1 MMSGGGDLRRNFMN
15 NDHLSPMSIDSRALV
30 VSDPLALRPVGQKYP
45 FIKEEVHNGVHG
57 QNPASMINHSQKLQD
72 DLQELGQ
79 RIKHHEDNIK
89 CLKTLKNK
97 LDDSILDMQVALGK
111 HHTAKFPRGE
121 NEGPVPMESEEDIL
135 QQILK
140 YENSAAALLCKM
152 KYNREA
158 QVSDHSLTEDVIG
171 VVAILG
177 KVDDANL
184 SRLLSEYLGLET
196 MLAVVC
202 KTYEGVKAL
211 EGYTKDGSINKSSGI
226 HALAALAGRPLD
238 DRFLIICLENLRPYT
253 GQIITDDPQRRL
265 DLLKPRSTS
274 GETPAGFLGFAVNM
288 VTIDGTY
295 LYCTPKNKHS
305 LRETL
310 FYNLFLDL
318 QVYRS
323 RDDMLK
329 ARPYIAHGAI
339 SLDGG
344 IIKSPGMFFL
354 GHHNRDIDVKFASD
368 SKRSLPATYFEIEN
382 KLKETKWKKERAGED
397 MQRELAL
404 LDHTKLNYEIKKK
417 EFVQYIAESGSYAA
431 QFQAG
436 RVSTPR

>member
-1 MMSGGGDLRRNFMN
+1 MSGGGDQQRMLMDNQQ
-15 NDHLSPMSIDSRALV
+15 LTPMSIQSRALF
-30 VSDPLALRPVGQKYP
+30 VSDSSALRHHGQNSP
-45 FIKEEVHNGVHG
+45 FIKEEIQNGVHI
-57 QNPASMINHSQKLQD
+57 QSPASVVNHSQKLQD

-89 CLKTLKNK
+89 YFKCLTNR
-97 LDDSILDMQVALGK
+97 LDGSILDMQVAIGK
-111 HHTAKFPRGE
+111 YRTGNFSGSG
-121 NEGPVPMESEEDIL
+121 NEGPVSMESEEDVL

-140 YENSAAALLCKM
+140 YENSAAAMLCKM

-158 QVSDHSLTEDVIG
+158 QASDHSSTEDVLG

-211 EGYTKDGSINKSSGI
+211 EGYTKDGSINKGSGV

-238 DRFLIICLENLRPYT
+238 ERFLVICLENLRPYS
-253 GQIITDDPQRRL
+253 GQIIAGDTQRRL
-265 DLLKPRSTS
+265 DLLKPRTTS
-274 GETPAGFLGFAVNM
+274 GEPPAGFLGFAVNM

-295 LYCTPKNKHS
+295 LYCTRKNKHS

-310 FYNLFLDL
+310 FYYLFSDL

-323 RDDMLK
+323 RADMLK
-329 ARPYIAHGAI
+329 ARSYIAHGAI

-344 IIKSPGMFFL
+344 LIRSPGMFSL
-354 GHHNRDIDVKFASD
+354 GHHKMDIDVKFPSD
-368 SKRSLPATYFEIEN
+368 PKRSLPATYFEIEN
-382 KLKETKWKKERAGED
+382 QLKETKWKRERAWED
-397 MQRELAL
+397 MQREQAL
-404 LDHTKLNYEIKKK
+404 LDREKFNYEIKKK
-417 EFVQYIAESGSYAA
+417 DFVKFIAESGSYAA
-431 QFQAG
+431 QYQMG
-436 RVSTPR
+436 RLSTPR